1 MNAKR
6 WMALFLALTLAITM
20 LAGCTKKTKTP
31 VADPEQGQ
39 TEQKPEQETQNQT
52 QPVTPQQP
60 EQEEKPQPE
69 EPTPDEPQD
78 EQQPVQEPEL
88 TPEQKRRRT
97 IETRVAE
104 ATVWACDEEYNNP
117 FTEEAVRTYL
127 TSFLFD
133 RWDDPQTPVCAY
145 FEADDFRLNLYQN
158 TLDEYFCVLSHT
170 DTLDELTIRVDKNGA
185 QMITPSAAVADPPKI
200 SEAVSSLVDGAKF
213 DKRYDGYY
221 FDDKMDA
228 EKNKVF
234 RAYAAQALHAFEQ
247 TMEAHKDDWKV
258 VLDDAFRTSVS
269 FNENDQFVFELQGKS
284 TYWLELRYRPECGVW
299 ADVSLVPTFG
309 SDLSDWKVDASKLTD
324 SYLVSLVHTL
334 ELGMTA
340 APFTFDRPKDL
351 TPEQLWLMFLLLTP
365 KQELEATYEKQD
377 KMYHITQGMIEHT
390 LSQYM
395 KGYSLDISKSKNYDA
410 ATDEI
415 VVPTV
420 SGFGGDSLA
429 KLREK
434 SVDGNAVTFTVDY
447 YSPDDVNYANVQ
459 KSKTYTVTFLY
470 GRYRYESAVEAAA
483 LPLGNG

>member
-20 LAGCTKKTKTP
+20 LAGCTKKTETP

-39 TEQKPEQETQNQT
+39 TEQEPEQETQNQT

-60 EQEEKPQPE
+60 EQEDKPQPE

-104 ATVWACDEEYNNP
+104 ATVWARDEEYNNP

-200 SEAVSSLVDGAKF
+200 SEAVSGLVDGAKF

-228 EKNKVF
+228 EKNRVF
-234 RAYAAQALHAFEQ
+234 RAYAARALHAFKQ
-247 TMEAHKDDWKV
+247 TIEKNKDDWKV

-269 FNENDQFVFELQGKS
+269 FNENDQFVFELQ
-284 TYWLELRYRPECGVW
+284 
-299 ADVSLVPTFG
+299 
-309 SDLSDWKVDASKLTD
+309 
-324 SYLVSLVHTL
+324 
-334 ELGMTA
+334 
-340 APFTFDRPKDL
+340 
-351 TPEQLWLMFLLLTP
+351 
-365 KQELEATYEKQD
+365 
-377 KMYHITQGMIEHT
+377 
-390 LSQYM
+390 
-395 KGYSLDISKSKNYDA
+395 
-410 ATDEI
+410 
-415 VVPTV
+415 
-420 SGFGGDSLA
+420 
-429 KLREK
+429 
-434 SVDGNAVTFTVDY
+434 
-447 YSPDDVNYANVQ
+447 
-459 KSKTYTVTFLY
+459 
-470 GRYRYESAVEAAA
+470 
-483 LPLGNG
+483 

>member
-20 LAGCTKKTKTP
+20 LAGCTKKTETP

-39 TEQKPEQETQNQT
+39 MEPEPGQETQNQT

-69 EPTPDEPQD
+69 EPTPNEPQD

-104 ATVWACDEEYNNP
+104 ATVWARDEEYDNP

-228 EKNKVF
+228 EKNRVF

-247 TMEAHKDDWKV
+247 TIEKNKDDWKA

-299 ADVSLVPTFG
+299 SDVSLVPTFTDG
-309 SDLSDWKVDASKLTD
+309 QADWKPDEGKLTD
-324 SYLVSLVHTL
+324 DYLLSLVTSL

-351 TPEQLWLMFLLLTP
+351 TQQQLWLMFLLLMP
-365 KQELEATYEKQD
+365 KAELEATYDKQD
-377 KMYHITQGMIEHT
+377 GMYHITQKMMENT
-390 LSQYM
+390 LISYLEYFRFDIT
-395 KGYSLDISKSKNYDA
+395 KNPGYSETLG
-410 ATDEI
+410 EI

-420 SGFGGDSLA
+420 SGFGGGMLA

-434 SVDGNAVTFTVDY
+434 HVDGSTVTFTVDY
-447 YSPDDVNYANVQ
+447 YAGDDVGFTAPEYA
-459 KSKTYTVTFLY
+459 KTYTLTFFY
-470 GRYRYESAVEAAA
+470 GRYRYESAVEAA
-483 LPLGNG
+483 